1 MQIELYDFSGNNSG
15 SVDFDSSILGDKVR
29 VRLIHQAVKMY
40 EANKR
45 MGTAHAKTRSEVAG
59 SHRKPWR
66 QKGTGRAR
74 AGRRQSPIWVGGGV
88 VFGPRRRDY
97 SLSMPRKARRH
108 ALKSALLSKFQDN
121 EVLAFTGFELE
132 RPATKSVAQF
142 ICNAGLEGRS
152 VLFVTADYDRNAYL
166 SVRNIPRA
174 HICKLSDLNTYDV
187 MRYSRIVFS
196 QPALEQLAQEAA
208 K

>member
-1 MQIELYDFSGNNSG
+1 MQIELYDFSGNSTG
-15 SVDFDSSILGDKVR
+15 KVDFDTSALGDKVR
-29 VRLIHQAVKMY
+29 VKLIHQAVKMY

-45 MGTAHAKTRSEVAG
+45 TGTAQAKTRSEVAG

-74 AGRRQSPIWVGGGV
+74 SGTRQSPIWVGGGV
-88 VFGPRRRDY
+88 AFGPRRRDY
-97 SLSMPRKARRH
+97 SLTMPKKARRH
-108 ALKSALLSKFQDN
+108 ALKSALLSKFQDD
-121 EVLAFTGFELE
+121 EILAFTGFDLE

-142 ICNAGLEGRS
+142 ICNIGLEGRS
-152 VLFVTADYDRNAYL
+152 VLFVTDEYDRSAYL
-166 SVRNIPRA
+166 SVRNIPKA

-187 MRYSRIVFS
+187 MKYSRIVFS
-196 QPALEQLAQEAA
+196 QPALEQLAQEAV